1 MLKPEY
7 IEETYRKLGGE
18 GLLLVS
24 RSKAKRRPN
33 AMTIGWAFLGRFWD
47 EPFFVVAVR
56 KSRYT
61 HRCIEETGD
70 FTVNVPGRGM
80 EGALRFCGSHSGRDH
95 DKFKEAGIRSGKAKK
110 VSSPVVLGS
119 SIVYECRVA
128 YKANIAPKSLPKSVL
143 NGIYPD
149 RDFHTLYFGE
159 VVACYR
165 GPRA

>member
-7 IEETYRKLGGE
+7 LGETYRKLGGK

-24 RSKAKRRPN
+24 RSKERRRPN
-33 AMTIGWAFLGRFWD
+33 AMTIGWAFVGRFWD

-56 KSRYT
+56 KSRFT

-70 FTVNVPGRGM
+70 FTVNVPGKGM
-80 EGALRFCGSHSGRDH
+80 EEILQFCGSVSGRDH
-95 DKFKEAGIRSGKAKK
+95 DKFKEAGIKVGKAKR
-110 VSSPVVLGS
+110 VSSPIILGS

-128 YKANIAPKSLPKSVL
+128 YKANIVPKSLPETVL
-143 NGIYPD
+143 TGIYPD

-159 VVACYR
+159 IVACYR
-165 GPRA
+165 GLIK